1 MKRQF
6 KWDKKY
12 LYWGITAFCVIAAGL
27 VFYKILEA
35 LPAFRAF
42 LRNFVKIISPF
53 LWGFAFAY
61 LLAPL
66 MRLLE
71 KKVLNPIAV
80 KLSRKKDSSAHPSR
94 AVRYIAVLVSEIV
107 LIVILASLIYMIM
120 PQLYST
126 INMIFDN
133 IPKYFETMEGWIGR
147 LFKNYPEIE
156 SYVNQALDTVQKQ
169 VQTWVQDVLI
179 PRIGTILT
187 NVGSG
192 VYIALKG
199 VYNLILGIVISVYIL
214 GDLETFTA
222 GAKRILYSLFSLEKA
237 SSIRKALHF
246 ADHTFQGFLVGKVI
260 DSAIVGV
267 LCYICCLLFRIPYPL
282 LVSALVG
289 VTNII
294 PFFGPLIGA
303 VPSALIILMVSPV
316 KCLIFI
322 IMIIVLQQLDG
333 NVIGPKIL
341 GNKIGING
349 FWVMF
354 SIVVGAGL
362 FGFWGMLLGVPV
374 FVLIYSVVDTA
385 INNKLA
391 KEHLPVGNESY
402 KVIERID
409 PETKEVVYMAD
420 EKKRPEE

>member
-53 LWGFAFAY
+53 LWGFGFAY

-71 KKVLNPIAV
+71 KKVLNPIANRI
-80 KLSRKKDSSAHPSR
+80 SRKKGSDAHPSR
-94 AVRYIAVLVSEIV
+94 AVRYIAVLFSEIV
-107 LIVILASLIYMIM
+107 LIAILASLVYMVT

-126 INMIFDN
+126 VNLLISN
-133 IPKYFETMEGWIGR
+133 IPAYFETMEGWIGR
-147 LFKNYPEIE
+147 LFKNYPEVEQYANQVLE
-156 SYVNQALDTVQKQ
+156 SIQAQL
-169 VQTWVQDVLI
+169 QTWVQDVLI

-214 GDLETFTA
+214 GNLETFTA
-222 GAKRILYSLFSLEKA
+222 GAKRLLYSLFSLEAA
-237 SSIRKALHF
+237 SNIRKALAF

-260 DSAIVGV
+260 DSVIIGI
-267 LCYICCLLFRIPYPL
+267 LCYISCLILRIPYPL
-282 LVSALVG
+282 LVSAFVG

-303 VPSALIILMVSPV
+303 IPSALIILMVSPV
-316 KCLIFI
+316 KCLIFV
-322 IMIIVLQQLDG
+322 IMIIILQQIDG

-341 GNKIGING
+341 GNTIGING
-349 FWVMF
+349 FWIMF
-354 SIVVGAGL
+354 SIIVGAGL

-374 FVLIYSVVDTA
+374 FFLIYSVIDTA

-391 KEHLPVGNESY
+391 KEHLPVGNDSY
-402 KVIERID
+402 KIIDRID
-409 PETKEVVYMAD
+409 PETKEVVYTAD
-420 EKKRPEE
+420 QKKRPEE